1 MTTQAPFEPTN
12 SWCYHFARYQA
23 LPEILAMPEV
33 AAVEQFRLLEY
44 VKLVMNQHLTQEQ
57 QAMKYPRKETGKP
70 LSIAASVKWY
80 VPFVA
85 RNTEQLVA
93 LGDGMFRVPS
103 VDEVGAAADEAE
115 EEEASE
121 SDEVAD
127 SSDIFDGWIYAFTF
141 PTLVKDVE
149 RFPIK
154 VGMTA
159 SDVELRVTSQCR
171 SSAAFDAP
179 IVLGKWAVRR
189 VGWTEKAI
197 HLILKSRGQWREQA
211 LGTEWFD
218 ATPTEIAAIVTF
230 VTQG

>member
-1 MTTQAPFEPTN
+1 MTTQSPFEPTN

-33 AAVEQFRLLEY
+33 ASADQFRLLKY
-44 VKLVMNQHLTQEQ
+44 VKRVMNLHLTPEQ
-57 QAMKYPRKETGKP
+57 QAMKYPRKETGQP
-70 LSIAASVKWY
+70 LSIAASIKWY

-85 RNTEQLVA
+85 KNTDQLVP

-103 VDEVGAAADEAE
+103 VDDVGAAADEAE
-115 EEEASE
+115 EVETIEA
-121 SDEVAD
+121 DEGGE
-127 SSDIFDGWIYAFTF
+127 ITEFDGWVYAFSF
-141 PTLVKDVE
+141 PILVKEGE

-159 SDVELRVTSQCR
+159 SDVDVRVTSQCR

-179 IVLGKWAVRR
+179 IVLGRWRVSRVSAVE
-189 VGWTEKAI
+189 TAI
-197 HLILKSRGQWREQA
+197 HQTLKARGQWREHA
-211 LGTEWFD
+211 PGTEWFD
-218 ATPTEIAAIVTF
+218 AKPAEIEAIVKF